1 MRGCS
6 VVEGATAM
14 AFDEEFRGVS
24 VLVVEDESFTRM
36 VLAKMLSGLGFSPV
50 HQAADGAAGLAAV
63 SVHRPDVILCDV
75 EMQPMDGFGFV
86 RALRA
91 SEDRRLNA
99 LPVVF
104 MTNRADQDRL
114 AEALSSGADAV
125 LPKPATP
132 DALRRTLG
140 ERLAARAT
148 G

>member
-6 VVEGATAM
+6 AVEGAKAM
-14 AFDEEFRGVS
+14 ASDEEFRGVS

-36 VLAKMLSGLGFSPV
+36 VLVKMLSGLGFSPV

-63 SVHRPDVILCDV
+63 SAQAPDLILCDV

-91 SEDRRLNA
+91 NEDRRLSR

-114 AEALSSGADAV
+114 AEARASGADAV

-132 DALRRTLG
+132 DALRRALG
-140 ERLAARAT
+140 ERLAARAV